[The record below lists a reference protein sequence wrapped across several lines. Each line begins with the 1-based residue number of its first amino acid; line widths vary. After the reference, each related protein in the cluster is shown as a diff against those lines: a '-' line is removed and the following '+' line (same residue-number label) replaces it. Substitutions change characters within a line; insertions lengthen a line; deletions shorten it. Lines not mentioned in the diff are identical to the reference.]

1 MLKTLQS
8 RLLRDDCSSDF
19 FGIISGKAI
28 SKADDIEK
36 APKESLAKSVSK
48 CFPSEL
54 SEWPLEFLA
63 AGQEGTR
70 EKSMVV
76 TSIRLLFSFK

>member
-1 MLKTLQS
+1 MFS
-8 RLLRDDCSSDF
+8 
-19 FGIISGKAI
+19 
-28 SKADDIEK
+28 
-36 APKESLAKSVSK
+36 KESLAKSVSK

-76 TSIRLLFSFK
+76 TSIRLLFHSNELGETRTPVWWCSSTKRFESEKHVSVP